1 MKKRRDNRRE
11 QKAPEGIRLNRYIAN
26 AGVCS
31 RREADKLIAA
41 GQIKV
46 NGEVVKE
53 LGTKVSRK
61 DDVEFEG
68 KKLNPE
74 QKVYILLNKPKGFVT
89 TAKDPQGRKTVIDLV
104 KNMSRERVYPVGRL
118 DLHTTGLLLLT
129 NDGDLSARLTHPK
142 YEVQKIYKVIL
153 DKNFT
158 QKDFEKLSG
167 GIELE
172 DGPIKPDELSFL
184 EKKNELGIR
193 IHSGRNR
200 IVRRMFEAMEYK
212 VTRLDR
218 VVFAGLTK
226 KNLPRGKARFLSQHE
241 LSQLKMLGSVKK

>member
-11 QKAPEGIRLNRYIAN
+11 QKAPEGIRLNRYVAN

-118 DLHTTGLLLLT
+118 DLQTTGLLLLT